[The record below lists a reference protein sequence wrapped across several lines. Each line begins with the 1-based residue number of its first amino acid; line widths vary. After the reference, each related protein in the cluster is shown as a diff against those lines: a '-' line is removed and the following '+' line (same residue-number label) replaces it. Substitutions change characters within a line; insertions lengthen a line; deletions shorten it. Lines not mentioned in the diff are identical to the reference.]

1 MCNRLGAVPPLI
13 IWCNASLGEPAR
25 ALLREGTRGHRL
37 VVPPAGLV
45 APSGS
50 AVKDATLAEADVVY
64 GQPDPEQLL
73 AAPRLR
79 WVHLSSAGY
88 GPYERADVRGALRA
102 QGARLTKSSMVYDEP
117 CAEHVLAFML
127 ADARRLG
134 EAFANAAGP
143 RAWPQHALR
152 GRARLL
158 EGQSVVIAGFGSIGR
173 RLVELLAPFG
183 MKVSGLRRRV
193 AGDEPVPTFAWGS
206 PEAARAL
213 AEADHV
219 VDVLPGSA
227 DTRNAFDAARLAGLK
242 PGAVFYN
249 IGRGTTV
256 DQEALRAAL
265 LSGRLAAAYLDVAE
279 PEPLPPEHPLWT
291 TPSCFIT
298 PHAAGGHANETERS
312 VRHFLDN
319 LARFTA
325 GEALA
330 DEIS

>member
-1 MCNRLGAVPPLI
+1 MPPLT
-13 IWCNASLGEPAR
+13 IWCNASLGEPAH
-25 ALLREGTRGHRL
+25 ALLREGTRAHRR
-37 VVPPAGLV
+37 VE
-45 APSGS
+45 
-50 AVKDATLAEADVVY
+50 TLTEADVVY
-64 GQPDPEQLL
+64 GQPEPEQLL
-73 AAPRLR
+73 AAPRVR
-79 WVHLSSAGY
+79 WVHVSSAGY
-88 GPYERADVRGALRA
+88 GPYDRADVRGALRA
-102 QGARLTKSSMVYDEP
+102 QGARLTKSSFVYDEP

-134 EAFANAAGP
+134 EAYANAAGP
-143 RAWPQHALR
+143 RAWPQLGLR
-152 GRARLL
+152 ARARLL

-173 RLVELLAPFG
+173 RLVQLLAPFE

-193 AGDEPVPTFAWGS
+193 AGDEPVPVFAWGT

-227 DTRNAFDAARLAGLK
+227 STQRAFGAAVFAGLK
-242 PGAVFYN
+242 AGAVFYN

-265 LSGRLAAAYLDVAE
+265 AAGKLSAAYLDVTD

-291 TPSCFIT
+291 TPNCFVT
-298 PHAAGGHANETERS
+298 PHAAGGHSDEAERS

-325 GEALA
+325 GEPLA
-330 DEIS
+330 DEIL